1 MTTRRLFL
9 KLPAA
14 LLATSAVAAA
24 SVPAPPV
31 APSPLEITHGLYQ
44 EVLAHQAANPTDV
57 VGVTQRVTEL
67 LRYMLQEYGP
77 ESDTIDR
84 TMLKK
89 TLVTSFTLRRAE
101 FLSMERLGSID
112 PAIVPIVMIRNL
124 FCDHRVFY
132 CLGANDDAREQWRLF
147 VKTYNDKLPR

>member
-1 MTTRRLFL
+1 MIHRRSLL
-9 KLPAA
+9 QLTLALAA
-14 LLATSAVAAA
+14 VPAAA

-77 ESDTIDR
+77 GSDTIDR

-89 TLVTSFTLRRAE
+89 TLVASFTLRRAE

-112 PAIVPIVMIRNL
+112 PAMVPIVVIRNL
-124 FCDHRVFY
+124 FRDHRVFY
-132 CLGANDDAREQWRLF
+132 SLGASDDSRAQWRLF
-147 VKTYNDKLPR
+147 VKTYHDKLPC